1 MKTYGK
7 TDKHVTPVHDFKSRT
22 CISQM
27 DDNLYSNSVNDSF
40 QFTVKKI
47 KNIQNKK
54 NLQNMLEKIRCVK
67 ERGPVITCRMQDN
80 ANQGDVLAVVN
91 EIEVGQAHIRYADTG

>member
-1 MKTYGK
+1 
-7 TDKHVTPVHDFKSRT
+7 
-22 CISQM
+22 M

-40 QFTVKKI
+40 QFTVKKLKI
-47 KNIQNKK
+47 SKIRKICK
-54 NLQNMLEKIRCVK
+54 ICWKKIRCVK
-67 ERGPVITCRMQDN
+67 EKGPVITCRMQDN

>member
-1 MKTYGK
+1 
-7 TDKHVTPVHDFKSRT
+7 
-22 CISQM
+22 M

-40 QFTVKKI
+40 QFTVKKLKI
-47 KNIQNKK
+47 S
-54 NLQNMLEKIRCVK
+54 KIRKICK
-67 ERGPVITCRMQDN
+67 ICWKKSAGPVITCRMQDN